1 MRFTQ
6 GLARHKIALLSCG
19 AVLCLLVALF
29 GLSVT
34 GLVKIP
40 FLENA
45 VSFVVTPITGRITE
59 TYASIRSNAEKKN
72 TIAELNEEIAML
84 TERNRQLEATV
95 SQMSELQKENERLRG
110 LLGVTEVTP
119 DVNYIAASVTA
130 KEPGGWF
137 ATFTVDK
144 GEADG
149 VQKNDPVLND
159 EGLVGRVMEVGE
171 HSCTVIAIIDS
182 RSAVAGMVERTRD
195 NGVCHGSLYVNSDD
209 EMMRMN
215 YLPTGSE
222 LNTGDR
228 VITSGLDGI
237 YPKGLLVGTV
247 RSISRTSEEEDD
259 RYVVLT
265 TAVDFAHVEDVLI
278 MSMQEGQ

>member
-6 GLARHKIALLSCG
+6 GLARHKIALLACG

-34 GLVKIP
+34 GIFKIP

-45 VSFVVTPITGRITE
+45 VSFVVTPVQGWISDA
-59 TYASIRSNAEKKN
+59 YASVRSNAEKKS

-95 SQMSELQKENERLRG
+95 AQMSELQKENERLRG

-119 DVNYIAASVTA
+119 DVQYIAASVTA

-144 GEADG
+144 GEKLCVVIALGYGATQGVPHKSRPFSEVAKADG
-149 VQKNDPVLND
+149 QMPDWFK
-159 EGLVGRVMEVGE
+159 
-171 HSCTVIAIIDS
+171 
-182 RSAVAGMVERTRD
+182 
-195 NGVCHGSLYVNSDD
+195 NGVEAALLAPTA
-209 EMMRMN
+209 MN
-215 YLPTGSE
+215 QQKFLFTLSGDKMSAKAGRGFYTKLDLGIVKYHFE
-222 LNTGDR
+222 LGAGKDR
-228 VITSGLDGI
+228 
-237 YPKGLLVGTV
+237 
-247 RSISRTSEEEDD
+247 
-259 RYVVLT
+259 
-265 TAVDFAHVEDVLI
+265 FAWA
-278 MSMQEGQ
+278 